1 MFRRKDEGTENA
13 AETNAPVN
21 PAASAPA
28 ASAEVQVP
36 PAAQG
41 QSETPSQPYGSAS
54 SSYAPP
60 ASTGYGNLPAEAK
73 SAAAA
78 TSSSPAYA
86 SPYRATT
93 GSTSASSSSGSA
105 AAGSGSNVTELS
117 GRSTSSNA
125 PSSRYADNAT
135 RTGTSSMEKPAK
147 SANASKNRILTVG
160 NDILMKGE
168 INSCDRIVIEG
179 AVDATLKEVHTME
192 IAETGSFKGI
202 AEVEEAE
209 ISGTV
214 EGDLTVR
221 GRLIIYSTGKVSGKI
236 SYGEIE
242 VERGGQ
248 ITGEIKTAGASSSSS
263 ATTKAAA

>member
-1 MFRRKDEGTENA
+1 MFRRKDEGTET
-13 AETNAPVN
+13 AETNVTAN
-21 PAASAPA
+21 PEAST
-28 ASAEVQVP
+28 AEVLVP
-36 PAAQG
+36 PAPQG
-41 QSETPSQPYGSAS
+41 QSDTNSLLYGSAS
-54 SSYAPP
+54 SYSTP
-60 ASTGYGNLPAEAK
+60 ATGSTAYGSSPAEPK
-73 SAAAA
+73 PA
-78 TSSSPAYA
+78 TTGSSPSSAYA

-93 GSTSASSSSGSA
+93 GSASAGQSGST
-105 AAGSGSNVTELS
+105 GSNVTELS
-117 GRSTSSNA
+117 GRSSAS
-125 PSSRYADNAT
+125 SSRYADNAT

-147 SANASKNRILTVG
+147 SASSKNRILTVG

-192 IAETGSFKGI
+192 IAETGSFKGV

-209 ISGTV
+209 ISGSV

-221 GRLIIYSTGKVSGKI
+221 GRLIIYATGKVSGKI

-248 ITGEIKTAGASSSSS
+248 ITGEIKTAGASG
-263 ATTKAAA
+263 ANNMNKAAA